1 MKTQI
6 FKTTLIVLMVSL
18 FGQFQVNGAGN
29 INPNFGNP
37 EFYVKNA
44 ESSVSKCKKEVL
56 KQEKAILRWEDQ
68 VDQGEKRLAKANGP
82 ISPLD
87 RGGRPKSKIDWEIA
101 ATQKRIDIG
110 SARSNLDSTKRRL
123 RSSKERLRIDQRS
136 LSNAEMELTKARA
149 RLAARKMKE
158 NEGSPATN
166 NQSPLTQVPQTAQ
179 ANPQAPLNAPKLPFP
194 FSSYDVWIK
203 TGKILP
209 GMTGLLHGENADGT
223 FTDDRLS
230 TIRDREAGR
239 AYGYLTMPQN
249 RSWILRW
256 VARRPNGK
264 KLAWTFGGNQRNL
277 LQWKGQSA
285 RNVLNVFGKADRI
298 VDEREKGVNG
308 FQTTADWDYNVMN
321 IRDSINGLHTRV
333 RFKMNN
339 GVVQEIRL
347 LD

>member
-18 FGQFQVNGAGN
+18 FGQFQVNGAIVNPYATPEYKVKFAESRVSKYKKDVQKTEGN
-29 INPNFGNP
+29 IKRR
-37 EFYVKNA
+37 ELLIKNL
-44 ESSVSKCKKEVL
+44 ENDKRGLSGTPSKL
-56 KQEKAILRWEDQ
+56 SA
-68 VDQGEKRLAKANGP
+68 EKRSLQ
-82 ISPLD
+82 S
-87 RGGRPKSKIDWEIA
+87 E
-101 ATQKRIDIG
+101 
-110 SARSNLDSTKRRL
+110 
-123 RSSKERLRIDQRS
+123 KERLANHKRS
-136 LSNAEMELTKARA
+136 LRQAEEELTKARA
-149 RLAARKMKE
+149 QLAERKMERKMKE

-249 RSWILRW
+249 RSGIPRW

-277 LQWKGQSA
+277 LHWKGQSA
-285 RNVLNVFGKADRI
+285 KNVLSVFGKADRI
-298 VDEREKGVNG
+298 VNVREQGVNG

-333 RFKMNN
+333 RFEMNN
-339 GVVQEIRL
+339 GVVLKIRL